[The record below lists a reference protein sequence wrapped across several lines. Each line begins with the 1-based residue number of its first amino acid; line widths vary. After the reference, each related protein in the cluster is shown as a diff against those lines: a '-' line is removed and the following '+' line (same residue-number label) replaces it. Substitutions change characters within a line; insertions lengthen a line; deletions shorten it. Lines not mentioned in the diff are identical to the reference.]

1 MSFEFSNLD
10 CHLPIVF
17 ACGFPL
23 NMVQRKVPSK
33 LGIQADHVKFE
44 KRLANLKT
52 SSQFQDGK
60 HRGADLK
67 KKMKKSRS
75 IKLSDNESLR
85 SSPLRK
91 NISQPGKPP
100 PPSLNVPNT
109 AAFPQKQPM
118 NKTTYV
124 SPNYMKPTSCSDA
137 RKEQS
142 QVSVLNSPTIYLD
155 SKNEHR
161 RNSSSSKLSSAS
173 NHKPERTS
181 TRTSSLKLVRT
192 LIKSPSF
199 KPARGSAK
207 KSSRVALCADM
218 NVQRATCSSTLKDTK
233 FPDYL
238 VINPGGTEAEGTSVM
253 KVCPY
258 TYCSLNGH
266 HHSPVPP
273 LKCFLSA
280 KRRSL
285 KTQKMKRQALSPRG
299 TKQSNDGVKEID
311 LQRMLFDDNDKNA
324 DPMKHEVGLDFFVE
338 IYAARKEDDT
348 EEIGREAGA
357 DLVGEQDDSNGEPN
371 DASGEA
377 AEENN
382 ANTLVEENL
391 SDLQSESDSEAESFE
406 GFAEE
411 HQKEDI
417 DEYYKALLDQE
428 ETAMGSSSNE
438 SDFEELS
445 SIEVHYASSETTDM
459 EWEEGRLSTGV
470 LDDNESG
477 PNAGF
482 SSIVGDAD
490 MHEEP
495 LIKSDAI
502 SGNCNDMIEDY
513 HEVLQGLLEEKNQ
526 SFEGQLNDG
535 SGSER
540 DDTKQNFET
549 QESEQ
554 GYNRLSYDQLSYGN
568 DAFEEDSDLSETD
581 CIELSSSSAEE
592 SIEELTETDVEIQEQ
607 SGVKAEDHDINSCLG
622 DVESNCTSV
631 ETDETSGN
639 QPKNTFQDD
648 ETSTLTGD
656 QVSNA
661 SRDMRETDKAETIE
675 GCTGSL
681 DKENTETDQNV
692 ATSNAVLSQEL
703 TAMVAGNQMEETE
716 QADDSKSSEQ
726 IQLSDE
732 DVFKIEVH
740 ENCKKNEPFQLND
753 SAEVGNLS
761 GRKYKKPKIST
772 SIESEDQGDLRLNN
786 RSGLSENSTGESHN
800 MEVENNSEP
809 DATET
814 FMANNSISPGLKRKF
829 SRGESNAKQEL
840 PDTCNYRRGSKFKR
854 LSIDEE
860 EQRKYNPREPNYLP
874 VVPDPEA
881 EKVDLRHQMMDEKK
895 NAEEWM
901 LDFALQQAV
910 TKLAPARK
918 KKVALLVAA
927 FEAVMPVPKCET
939 SRRHTSAAFSQ
950 ARPMQAC
957 S

>member
-1 MSFEFSNLD
+1 
-10 CHLPIVF
+10 
-17 ACGFPL
+17 
-23 NMVQRKVPSK
+23 MVQRKVPSK

-75 IKLSDNESLR
+75 IKLSDIESLR

-118 NKTTYV
+118 NKTTYG

-142 QVSVLNSPTIYLD
+142 QVSVQNSPTIFSD

-199 KPARGSAK
+199 KPARGSTK

-285 KTQKMKRQALSPRG
+285 KTQKMMKLQALSPRG
-299 TKQSNDGVKEID
+299 AKQSNDGVKEID
-311 LQRMLFDDNDKNA
+311 LQRILFDDNDKNA
-324 DPMKHEVGLDFFVE
+324 DPMKHEDFFVE
-338 IYAARKEDDT
+338 IYATRKEDDA

-391 SDLQSESDSEAESFE
+391 SDRSPQSESDSEAESFE

-411 HQKEDI
+411 DQKEDI

-445 SIEVHYASSETTDM
+445 SIEVHYDSSATTDM

-470 LDDNESG
+470 LDDYESG

-482 SSIVGDAD
+482 SSIIGDAD

-502 SGNCNDMIEDY
+502 SGNCNDVIEDY
-513 HEVLQGLLEEKNQ
+513 YEVLQGLLEEKNQ
-526 SFEGQLNDG
+526 SFERQLNDG
-535 SGSER
+535 GGSER
-540 DDTKQNFET
+540 DDTKQNFEI

-554 GYNRLSYDQLSYGN
+554 GYDRLSYDQLSYSD

-581 CIELSSSSAEE
+581 CRELSSSSAEE
-592 SIEELTETDVEIQEQ
+592 SIEQLTETGVEIQEQ

-622 DVESNCTSV
+622 DVESNCTSL
-631 ETDETSGN
+631 ETDETS
-639 QPKNTFQDD
+639 
-648 ETSTLTGD
+648 
-656 QVSNA
+656 
-661 SRDMRETDKAETIE
+661 DKAETIE

-681 DKENTETDQNV
+681 DKENSETDQNV
-692 ATSNAVLSQEL
+692 ATSDAVLSQEL

-732 DVFKIEVH
+732 DAFKIEDH
-740 ENCKKNEPFQLND
+740 ENCKKTEPFQLND
-753 SAEVGNLS
+753 SAEVGNQS
-761 GRKYKKPKIST
+761 GGKYKKPKIST

-786 RSGLSENSTGESHN
+786 RSGPSENSTGEPHN
-800 MEVENNSEP
+800 MEVKNNSEP

-829 SRGESNAKQEL
+829 SHGESNSNQEL
-840 PDTCNYRRGSKFKR
+840 PDICNYRRGSKFKR
-854 LSIDEE
+854 LSVDEE

-918 KKVALLVAA
+918 KKVALLVEA

>member
-1 MSFEFSNLD
+1 
-10 CHLPIVF
+10 
-17 ACGFPL
+17 
-23 NMVQRKVPSK
+23 MVQRKVPSK

-91 NISQPGKPP
+91 NISQPGKLP

-338 IYAARKEDDT
+338 IYAARKEDDA

-535 SGSER
+535 SGIER
-540 DDTKQNFET
+540 DDTKQNFEI

-554 GYNRLSYDQLSYGN
+554 GYNRLSYDQLSYGD

-592 SIEELTETDVEIQEQ
+592 SIEELTETAVEIQEQ
-607 SGVKAEDHDINSCLG
+607 N
-622 DVESNCTSV
+622 VESNCTSV

-732 DVFKIEVH
+732 DVFKIEDH
-740 ENCKKNEPFQLND
+740 ENCKKTEPFQLND

-772 SIESEDQGDLRLNN
+772 SIESEDQ
-786 RSGLSENSTGESHN
+786 
-800 MEVENNSEP
+800 
-809 DATET
+809 
-814 FMANNSISPGLKRKF
+814 
-829 SRGESNAKQEL
+829 ESNAKQEL

>member
-1 MSFEFSNLD
+1 
-10 CHLPIVF
+10 
-17 ACGFPL
+17 
-23 NMVQRKVPSK
+23 MVQRKVPSK

-75 IKLSDNESLR
+75 IKLSDIESLR

-100 PPSLNVPNT
+100 PPALNVPNT

-118 NKTTYV
+118 NKTTYG

-142 QVSVLNSPTIYLD
+142 QVSVQNSPTIFSD

-199 KPARGSAK
+199 KPARGSTK

-238 VINPGGTEAEGTSVM
+238 VINPGGTEAKGTSVM

-285 KTQKMKRQALSPRG
+285 KTQKMMKLQALSPRG
-299 TKQSNDGVKEID
+299 AKQSNDGVKEID

-324 DPMKHEVGLDFFVE
+324 DPMKHEDFFVE
-338 IYAARKEDDT
+338 IYATRKEDDA

-391 SDLQSESDSEAESFE
+391 SDRSPQSESDSEAESFE

-411 HQKEDI
+411 DQKEDI

-482 SSIVGDAD
+482 SSIIGDAD

-526 SFEGQLNDG
+526 SFERQLNDG
-535 SGSER
+535 GGSEQ
-540 DDTKQNFET
+540 DENKQNFEI

-554 GYNRLSYDQLSYGN
+554 GYDRLSYDQLSYSD

-581 CIELSSSSAEE
+581 CRELSSSSAEE
-592 SIEELTETDVEIQEQ
+592 SIEQLTETGVEIQKQ
-607 SGVKAEDHDINSCLG
+607 SGVKAEDHDINSFLG

-631 ETDETSGN
+631 KTDETS
-639 QPKNTFQDD
+639 
-648 ETSTLTGD
+648 
-656 QVSNA
+656 
-661 SRDMRETDKAETIE
+661 DKAETIE

-681 DKENTETDQNV
+681 DKENSETDQNV
-692 ATSNAVLSQEL
+692 ATSDAVLSQEL

-732 DVFKIEVH
+732 DTFKIEDH
-740 ENCKKNEPFQLND
+740 ENCKKTEPFQLND
-753 SAEVGNLS
+753 SAEVGNQS
-761 GRKYKKPKIST
+761 GGKYKKPKIST

-786 RSGLSENSTGESHN
+786 RSGPSENNTGEPHN
-800 MEVENNSEP
+800 IEVENNSEP

-814 FMANNSISPGLKRKF
+814 FMANNGISPGLKRKF
-829 SRGESNAKQEL
+829 SHGESNSNQEL

-854 LSIDEE
+854 LSVEE

-918 KKVALLVAA
+918 KKVALLVEA

>member
-1 MSFEFSNLD
+1 
-10 CHLPIVF
+10 
-17 ACGFPL
+17 
-23 NMVQRKVPSK
+23 MVQRKVPSK

-75 IKLSDNESLR
+75 IKLSDIESLR

-100 PPSLNVPNT
+100 PPALNVPNT

-118 NKTTYV
+118 NKTTYG

-137 RKEQS
+137 RKDQS
-142 QVSVLNSPTIYLD
+142 QVSVRNSPTIFSD
-155 SKNEHR
+155 GKNEHR

-181 TRTSSLKLVRT
+181 TRTSSLKLVRA

-207 KSSRVALCADM
+207 KSSRVARCADM

-258 TYCSLNGH
+258 AYCSLNGH

-285 KTQKMKRQALSPRG
+285 KTQKMMKLQALSPRG
-299 TKQSNDGVKEID
+299 AKQSNDGVKEID

-324 DPMKHEVGLDFFVE
+324 DPMKHEDFFVE
-338 IYAARKEDDT
+338 IYATRKEDDA

-391 SDLQSESDSEAESFE
+391 SDRSPQSESDSEAESFE

-411 HQKEDI
+411 DQKEDI

-445 SIEVHYASSETTDM
+445 SIEVHYASSATTDM

-470 LDDNESG
+470 LDDYESG

-482 SSIVGDAD
+482 SSIIRDAD

-502 SGNCNDMIEDY
+502 SGNCNDVIEDY
-513 HEVLQGLLEEKNQ
+513 YEVLQGLLEEKNQ
-526 SFEGQLNDG
+526 SFERQLNDG
-535 SGSER
+535 GGSE
-540 DDTKQNFET
+540 QNFEI

-554 GYNRLSYDQLSYGN
+554 GYDRLSYDQLSYS
-568 DAFEEDSDLSETD
+568 DDPFEEDSDLSETD
-581 CIELSSSSAEE
+581 CRELSSSSAEE
-592 SIEELTETDVEIQEQ
+592 SIEQLTETGVEIQEQ

-648 ETSTLTGD
+648 EISTLTED
-656 QVSNA
+656 QVFNA
-661 SRDMRETDKAETIE
+661 SKNMRETDKAETIE

-681 DKENTETDQNV
+681 DKENSETDQNV
-692 ATSNAVLSQEL
+692 ATSDAVLSQEL

-732 DVFKIEVH
+732 DAFKIQDH
-740 ENCKKNEPFQLND
+740 ENCKKTEPFQLND
-753 SAEVGNLS
+753 SAEVGNQS
-761 GRKYKKPKIST
+761 GGKYKKPKIST

-786 RSGLSENSTGESHN
+786 RSGPSENSTGEPHK

-814 FMANNSISPGLKRKF
+814 FTANDGISPGLKRKF
-829 SRGESNAKQEL
+829 SHGESNSNQEL

-854 LSIDEE
+854 LSVEE

-918 KKVALLVAA
+918 KKVALLVEA

>member
-1 MSFEFSNLD
+1 
-10 CHLPIVF
+10 
-17 ACGFPL
+17 
-23 NMVQRKVPSK
+23 MVQRKVPSK

-75 IKLSDNESLR
+75 IKLSDIESLR

-118 NKTTYV
+118 NKTTYG

-142 QVSVLNSPTIYLD
+142 QVSVRNSPTIYSD
-155 SKNEHR
+155 SKNEHQ

-285 KTQKMKRQALSPRG
+285 KTQKMMKRQALSPRG
-299 TKQSNDGVKEID
+299 MKQSNDGVKEID

-338 IYAARKEDDT
+338 IYATRKEDDA

-391 SDLQSESDSEAESFE
+391 SDRSPHSESDSEAESFE

-411 HQKEDI
+411 DQKEDI

-477 PNAGF
+477 SNAGF
-482 SSIVGDAD
+482 SSIIGEAD

-502 SGNCNDMIEDY
+502 SGNCNHMIEDY

-535 SGSER
+535 GGSER
-540 DDTKQNFET
+540 DDAKQNFEI

-554 GYNRLSYDQLSYGN
+554 GYDRLSYDQLSYGD

-592 SIEELTETDVEIQEQ
+592 PIEELTETGVEIQEQ

-622 DVESNCTSV
+622 DVESNCTSA
-631 ETDETSGN
+631 ETDETS
-639 QPKNTFQDD
+639 
-648 ETSTLTGD
+648 
-656 QVSNA
+656 
-661 SRDMRETDKAETIE
+661 DKPETIE

-681 DKENTETDQNV
+681 DKENSETDQNV

-732 DVFKIEVH
+732 DAFKIEDH
-740 ENCKKNEPFQLND
+740 ENCKKTEPFQLND

-761 GRKYKKPKIST
+761 GGKYKKPKIST
-772 SIESEDQGDLRLNN
+772 SIESKDQGDLRLNN

-800 MEVENNSEP
+800 MEMENNSEP

-829 SRGESNAKQEL
+829 SHGESNSKQEL
-840 PDTCNYRRGSKFKR
+840 PDACNYRRGSKFKR
-854 LSIDEE
+854 LSVDEE

-918 KKVALLVAA
+918 KKVALLVEA

>member
-1 MSFEFSNLD
+1 
-10 CHLPIVF
+10 
-17 ACGFPL
+17 
-23 NMVQRKVPSK
+23 MVQRKVPSK

-75 IKLSDNESLR
+75 IKLSDIESLR

-100 PPSLNVPNT
+100 PPALNVPNT

-118 NKTTYV
+118 NKTTYG

-142 QVSVLNSPTIYLD
+142 LVSVRNSPTIFSD

-285 KTQKMKRQALSPRG
+285 KTQKMMKLQALSPRG
-299 TKQSNDGVKEID
+299 AKQSNDGVKEID

-324 DPMKHEVGLDFFVE
+324 DPMKHEDFFVE
-338 IYAARKEDDT
+338 IYATRKEDDA

-391 SDLQSESDSEAESFE
+391 SDRSPQSESDSEAESFE

-411 HQKEDI
+411 DQKEDI

-428 ETAMGSSSNE
+428 EATMGSSSNE

-445 SIEVHYASSETTDM
+445 SIEVHYASSTTTDM

-470 LDDNESG
+470 LDDYESG

-482 SSIVGDAD
+482 SSIIRDAD

-502 SGNCNDMIEDY
+502 SGNCIDVIEDY
-513 HEVLQGLLEEKNQ
+513 YEVLQGLLEEKNQ
-526 SFEGQLNDG
+526 SFERQLNDG
-535 SGSER
+535 GGSER
-540 DDTKQNFET
+540 DDTKQNFEI

-554 GYNRLSYDQLSYGN
+554 GYDRLSYDQLSYSD

-581 CIELSSSSAEE
+581 CRELSSSSAEE
-592 SIEELTETDVEIQEQ
+592 SIEQLTETGVEIQEQ

-622 DVESNCTSV
+622 DVESNCTNV
-631 ETDETSGN
+631 ETDETS
-639 QPKNTFQDD
+639 
-648 ETSTLTGD
+648 
-656 QVSNA
+656 
-661 SRDMRETDKAETIE
+661 DKAETIE

-681 DKENTETDQNV
+681 DKENSETDQNV
-692 ATSNAVLSQEL
+692 ATSDAVLSQEL

-732 DVFKIEVH
+732 DAFKIEDH
-740 ENCKKNEPFQLND
+740 ENCKKTEPFQLND
-753 SAEVGNLS
+753 SAEVGNQS
-761 GRKYKKPKIST
+761 GGKYKKPKIST

-786 RSGLSENSTGESHN
+786 RSGPSENSTGEPHD

-814 FMANNSISPGLKRKF
+814 FMANNGISPGLKRKF
-829 SRGESNAKQEL
+829 SHGESNSNQEL

-854 LSIDEE
+854 LSVEE

-918 KKVALLVAA
+918 KKVALLVEA

-939 SRRHTSAAFSQ
+939 SRRHTSAAFNQ